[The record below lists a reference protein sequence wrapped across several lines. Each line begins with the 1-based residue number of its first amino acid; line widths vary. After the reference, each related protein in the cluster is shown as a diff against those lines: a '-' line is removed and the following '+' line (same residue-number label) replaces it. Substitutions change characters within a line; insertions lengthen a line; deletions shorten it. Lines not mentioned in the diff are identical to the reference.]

1 MKEALNEAVAALRP
15 EMTAALQ
22 RLVRKKSVEGAGA
35 ARQALRCRCGR
46 LLYGGADPLP

>member
-1 MKEALNEAVAALRP
+1 MNEALNEAVAALRP

-22 RLVRKKSVEGAGA
+22 RLVRKK
-35 ARQALRCRCGR
+35 RQALRCRCGR